1 MRDSIGIRAKLA
13 ASKTMREG
21 ETDMDIGFIGLG
33 QMGFHMARR
42 LVEAGHR
49 VIVFDTR
56 REAVDRL
63 TALGA
68 HAAQSPRDMA
78 DQVETVM
85 ASLPTPDIVLAVATG
100 PDGVIEG
107 KRVRRFV
114 DLSTTG
120 AVMAKRIFAALKEK
134 NIVQIDC
141 PVSGGVTGAAKGT
154 LALMVSGPRAEVD
167 AIAPLLPAIGK
178 TFIISERPGAGQTMK
193 LCNNYLSA
201 AAMTATSEAMV
212 MGVKAGLDPRIM
224 LDVINS
230 GTGRNTATEDKFG
243 RVVLPRTFNL
253 GFTVG
258 LMTKDLKLCLSEGK
272 ALGVPMDVA
281 EAVTRLLQTA
291 CDENGPD
298 KDLTTVVQP
307 VERRAGVE
315 VRAPGESGTL
325 GK

>member
-1 MRDSIGIRAKLA
+1 
-13 ASKTMREG
+13 
-21 ETDMDIGFIGLG
+21 MDIGFIGLG

-42 LVEAGHR
+42 LVEAGHGL
-49 VIVFDTR
+49 VVFDTR
-56 REAVDRL
+56 RDAVERL

-68 HAAQSPRDMA
+68 QAAGSPREIA
-78 DQVETVM
+78 DAVETVM
-85 ASLPTPDIVLAVATG
+85 VSLPTPDVVLAVATG
-100 PDGVIEG
+100 PGGVIEG

-120 AVMAKRIFAALKEK
+120 AVMAQRIFETLKGR

-154 LALMVSGPRAEVD
+154 LALMASGPRAEVS
-167 AIAPLLPAIGK
+167 AIEPALAAIGR
-178 TFIISERPGAGQTMK
+178 TFFISERPGAGQTMK
-193 LCNNYLSA
+193 LCNNFLSA

-258 LMTKDLKLCLSEGK
+258 LMTKDLKLCLGEGK
-272 ALGVPMDVA
+272 ALGVPMQVA
-281 EAVTRLLQTA
+281 EAVTQLLQTA

-315 VRAPGESGTL
+315 VRAPRAGSPL
-325 GK
+325 PK

>member
-1 MRDSIGIRAKLA
+1 
-13 ASKTMREG
+13 
-21 ETDMDIGFIGLG
+21 MDIGFIGLG

-49 VIVFDTR
+49 VTVFDVR
-56 REAVDRL
+56 AEAIDRL
-63 TALGA
+63 IALGA
-68 HAAQSPRDMA
+68 QAAASPRAMA
-78 DQVETVM
+78 DEVETVM

-107 KRVRRFV
+107 RRVRRFV

-120 AVMAKRIFAALKEK
+120 AVMAKRIFTALAAK

-154 LALMVSGPRAEVD
+154 LALMVSGPREEVR
-167 AIAPLLPAIGK
+167 AIEPVLPAIGR
-178 TFIISERPGAGQTMK
+178 TFFIGERPGAGQTMK
-193 LCNNYLSA
+193 LCNNFLSA

-224 LDVINS
+224 LDVINA

-243 RVVLPRTFNL
+243 RVVLPRAFNL

-258 LMTKDLKLCLSEGK
+258 LMNKDLKLCLAEGK
-272 ALGVPMDVA
+272 ALGVPMEVA
-281 EAVTRLLQTA
+281 ETVAHMLQIA

-315 VRAPGESGTL
+315 VRAPREGGPL

>member
-1 MRDSIGIRAKLA
+1 
-13 ASKTMREG
+13 
-21 ETDMDIGFIGLG
+21 MDIGFIGLG

-49 VIVFDTR
+49 VMVFDTQR
-56 REAVDRL
+56 DAMDRL
-63 TALGA
+63 VALGA
-68 HAAQSPRDMA
+68 QAGGSPRAIA
-78 DQVETVM
+78 DEVETVM
-85 ASLPTPDIVLAVATG
+85 VSLPTPDIVLAVATG

-120 AVMAKRIFAALKEK
+120 AVMAKRIFELLKAK

-141 PVSGGVTGAAKGT
+141 PVSGGTTGAEKGT
-154 LALMVSGPRAEVD
+154 LALMVSGPRGEVK
-167 AIAPLLPAIGK
+167 AIEPLLPAIGK
-178 TFIISERPGAGQTMK
+178 TFFIGERPGAGQTMK
-193 LCNNYLSA
+193 LCNNFLSA

-258 LMTKDLKLCLSEGK
+258 LMNKDLKLCLAEGK
-272 ALGVPMDVA
+272 ALGVPMEVA
-281 EAVTRLLQTA
+281 ETVTRMLQIA

-315 VRAPGESGTL
+315 VRTPRDSGPV

>member
-1 MRDSIGIRAKLA
+1 M
-13 ASKTMREG
+13 E
-21 ETDMDIGFIGLG
+21 IGFIGLG

-42 LVEAGHR
+42 LIEAGHG
-49 VIVFDTR
+49 VVVFDTR
-56 REAVDRL
+56 REAIDRL

-68 HAAQSPRDMA
+68 RAATSPRTIA
-78 DQVETVM
+78 DQVDTVM

-100 PDGVIEG
+100 PNGVIEG
-107 KRVRRFV
+107 GRARRFV

-120 AVMAKRIFAALKEK
+120 AVMAKRVFEMLSAR
-134 NIVQIDC
+134 NIVQIDA

-154 LALMVSGPRAEVD
+154 LAVMVSGPRTQVA
-167 AIAPLLPAIGK
+167 AIEPLFSVIGK
-178 TFIISERPGAGQTMK
+178 MFFISERPGAGQTMK
-193 LCNNYLSA
+193 LCNNFLSA

-243 RVVLPRTFNL
+243 RVVLPRLFNL
-253 GFTVG
+253 GFTTG
-258 LMTKDLKLCLSEGK
+258 LMTKDLKLCLAEGK
-272 ALGVPMDVA
+272 ALSVPMEVA
-281 EAVTRLLQTA
+281 ETVTRMLQRA
-291 CDENGPD
+291 CDEIGPD

-315 VRAPGESGTL
+315 VRTPRE
-325 GK
+325 

>member
-1 MRDSIGIRAKLA
+1 
-13 ASKTMREG
+13 
-21 ETDMDIGFIGLG
+21 MDIGFIGLG

-49 VIVFDTR
+49 LVVFDTR

-68 HAAQSPRDMA
+68 RSVDSARAVA
-78 DQVETVM
+78 DEVETVM
-85 ASLPTPDIVLAVATG
+85 ASLPTPDIVLAVAAG
-100 PDGVIEG
+100 AGGVIEG

-120 AVMAKRIFAALKEK
+120 AVMAKRIFEALKAK
-134 NIVQIDC
+134 TIVQIDC

-154 LALMVSGPRAEVD
+154 LTLMVSGPRKEVS
-167 AIAPLLPAIGK
+167 AIEPALKAIGRP
-178 TFIISERPGAGQTMK
+178 FFISERPGAGQTMK
-193 LCNNYLSA
+193 LCNNFLSA

-258 LMTKDLKLCLSEGK
+258 LMTKDLKLCLGEGK
-272 ALGVPMDVA
+272 ALDVPMEVA
-281 EAVTRLLQTA
+281 EAVTRALQTA

-298 KDLTTVVQP
+298 ADLTTVVQP
-307 VERRAGVE
+307 IERRAGVE
-315 VRAPGESGTL
+315 VRLPRDGGPL

>member
-1 MRDSIGIRAKLA
+1 
-13 ASKTMREG
+13 
-21 ETDMDIGFIGLG
+21 MDIGFIGLG

-42 LVEAGHR
+42 LLEAGHR
-49 VIVFDTR
+49 VIVYDTR
-56 REAVDRL
+56 REAIDRL

-68 HAAQSPRDMA
+68 HAAASPRAIA
-78 DQVETVM
+78 DEVETVM
-85 ASLPTPDIVLAVATG
+85 ASLPTPDIVLEVATG

-107 KRVRRFV
+107 ERVRRFV

-120 AVMAKRIFAALKEK
+120 AVMAKRIFTALKAK

-141 PVSGGVTGAAKGT
+141 PVSGGVTGASKGT
-154 LALMVSGPRAEVD
+154 LALMVSGPRAEVS
-167 AIAPLLPAIGK
+167 AIEPVLPAIGRIF
-178 TFIISERPGAGQTMK
+178 FIGERPGAGQTMK
-193 LCNNYLSA
+193 LCNNFLSA

-224 LDVINS
+224 LDVINA

-243 RVVLPRTFNL
+243 RIVLPRTFNL

-258 LMTKDLKLCLSEGK
+258 LMAKDLKLCLAEGE
-272 ALGVPMDVA
+272 ALGVPMEVA
-281 EAVTRLLQTA
+281 EAVTRMLQIA

-298 KDLTTVVQP
+298 KDLSTVVQP

-315 VRAPGESGTL
+315 VRTPREGGSL

>member
-1 MRDSIGIRAKLA
+1 
-13 ASKTMREG
+13 
-21 ETDMDIGFIGLG
+21 MDIGFIGLG

-42 LVEAGHR
+42 LTEAGHR
-49 VIVFDTR
+49 LTVFDIR
-56 REAVDRL
+56 PEAVGRL

-68 HAAQSPRDMA
+68 QAAASPRAVA

-85 ASLPTPDIVLAVATG
+85 ASLPTPDVVLSVATG
-100 PDGVIEG
+100 PGGVIEG

-120 AVMAKRIFAALKEK
+120 AVMAVRIFELLKAK

-141 PVSGGVTGAAKGT
+141 PVSGGTTGAAKGT
-154 LALMVSGPRAEVD
+154 LALMVSGPSAEVN
-167 AIAPLLPAIGK
+167 AIEPVLPTIGK
-178 TFIISERPGAGQTMK
+178 FFFIGEKPGAGQTMK
-193 LCNNYLSA
+193 LCNNFLSA

-224 LDVINS
+224 LDVINA

-243 RVVLPRTFNL
+243 RVVLPRSFNL

-258 LMTKDLKLCLSEGK
+258 LMTKDLKLCLGEGK
-272 ALGVPMDVA
+272 ALGVPMQVA

-298 KDLTTVVQP
+298 QDLTTVVQP

-315 VRAPGESGTL
+315 VRAPHGSGPV

>member
-1 MRDSIGIRAKLA
+1 
-13 ASKTMREG
+13 
-21 ETDMDIGFIGLG
+21 MDIGFIGLG

-49 VIVFDTR
+49 VIVFDTSA
-56 REAVDRL
+56 EAVTRL

-68 HAAQSPRDMA
+68 KAAGSPRAIA
-78 DQVETVM
+78 DEVETIF

-100 PDGVIEG
+100 RDGVIEG
-107 KRVRRFV
+107 KRVRRFI

-120 AVMAKRIFAALKEK
+120 AAMAKRIFDLLKAK
-134 NIVQIDC
+134 NITQIDC
-141 PVSGGVTGAAKGT
+141 PVSGGTTGAEKGT
-154 LALMVSGPRAEVD
+154 LALMVSGPRSEVK
-167 AIAPLLPAIGK
+167 AIEPLLPAIGK
-178 TFIISERPGAGQTMK
+178 TFFIGERSGAGQTMK
-193 LCNNYLSA
+193 LCNNFLSA

-258 LMTKDLKLCLSEGK
+258 LMNKDVKLCLAEAK
-272 ALGVPMDVA
+272 ALGVPMEVA
-281 EAVTRLLQTA
+281 ETVGRMLQIA

-315 VRAPGESGTL
+315 VRTPDGGPV

>member
-1 MRDSIGIRAKLA
+1 
-13 ASKTMREG
+13 
-21 ETDMDIGFIGLG
+21 MDIGFIGLG

-42 LVEAGHR
+42 LLEAGHR

-56 REAVDRL
+56 REAIDRL

-68 HAAQSPRDMA
+68 QAAGSPRAIA
-78 DQVETVM
+78 DEAETVM

-100 PDGVIEG
+100 ADGVIEG

-120 AVMAKRIFAALKEK
+120 AVMAKRIFTALKAK

-154 LALMVSGPRAEVD
+154 LALMVSGPRAEVA
-167 AIAPLLPAIGK
+167 AIEPALPAIGK
-178 TFIISERPGAGQTMK
+178 IFFIGERPGAGQTMK
-193 LCNNYLSA
+193 LCNNFLSA

-224 LDVINS
+224 LDVINA

-243 RVVLPRTFNL
+243 RIVLPRTFNL

-258 LMTKDLKLCLSEGK
+258 LMAKDLKLCLAEGE
-272 ALGVPMDVA
+272 ALGVPMEVA
-281 EAVTRLLQTA
+281 EAVTRMLQIA

-298 KDLTTVVQP
+298 KDLSTVVQP

-315 VRAPGESGTL
+315 VRTPREGGSL

>member
-1 MRDSIGIRAKLA
+1 
-13 ASKTMREG
+13 
-21 ETDMDIGFIGLG
+21 MDIGFIGLG

-42 LVEAGHR
+42 LLEAGHR
-49 VIVFDTR
+49 IIVYDTR
-56 REAVDRL
+56 REAIDRL
-63 TALGA
+63 AALGA
-68 HAAQSPRDMA
+68 QAAGSPRAIA
-78 DQVETVM
+78 DEVETVM

-100 PDGVIEG
+100 PGGVIEG

-120 AVMAKRIFAALKEK
+120 AVMAKRIFTALKAK

-154 LALMVSGPRAEVD
+154 LALMVSGPRAEVA
-167 AIAPLLPAIGK
+167 AIEPVLPAIGK
-178 TFIISERPGAGQTMK
+178 IFFIGERAGAGQTMK
-193 LCNNYLSA
+193 LCNNFLSA

-224 LDVINS
+224 LDVINA

-243 RVVLPRTFNL
+243 RIVLPRTFNL

-258 LMTKDLKLCLSEGK
+258 LMTKDLKLCLAEGE
-272 ALGVPMDVA
+272 ALGVPMEVA
-281 EAVTRLLQTA
+281 EAVTRMLQIA

-298 KDLTTVVQP
+298 KDLSTVVQP

-315 VRAPGESGTL
+315 VRTPRESGPL

>member
-1 MRDSIGIRAKLA
+1 
-13 ASKTMREG
+13 
-21 ETDMDIGFIGLG
+21 MDIGFIGLG

-49 VIVFDTR
+49 LVVFDSR
-56 REAVDRL
+56 REAIERL

-68 HAAQSPRDMA
+68 QAAASPRELA
-78 DQVETVM
+78 DAVETVM
-85 ASLPTPDIVLAVATG
+85 VSLPTPDVVLAVATG
-100 PDGVIEG
+100 PGGVIEG
-107 KRVRRFV
+107 KRVRHFV

-120 AVMAKRIFAALKEK
+120 AVMAKRIFEALKAR
-134 NIVQIDC
+134 NIAQIDC

-154 LALMVSGPRAEVD
+154 LALMASGPRAEIN
-167 AIAPLLPAIGK
+167 AIEPALAAIGK
-178 TFIISERPGAGQTMK
+178 IFFISERPGAGQTMK
-193 LCNNYLSA
+193 LCNNFLSA

-253 GFTVG
+253 GFAVG
-258 LMTKDLKLCLSEGK
+258 LMTKDLKLCLGEGK
-272 ALGVPMDVA
+272 ALGVPMQVA
-281 EAVTRLLQTA
+281 EAVTQLLQTA

-315 VRAPGESGTL
+315 VRAPRASGPL
-325 GK
+325 PK

>member
-1 MRDSIGIRAKLA
+1 
-13 ASKTMREG
+13 
-21 ETDMDIGFIGLG
+21 MDTGFIGLG

-49 VIVFDTR
+49 VMVFDTQR
-56 REAVDRL
+56 NAMDRL
-63 TALGA
+63 VALGA
-68 HAAQSPRDMA
+68 QAGGSPRAIA
-78 DQVETVM
+78 DEVETVM
-85 ASLPTPDIVLAVATG
+85 VSLPTPDIVLAVATG

-120 AVMAKRIFAALKEK
+120 AVMAKRIFELLKAK

-141 PVSGGVTGAAKGT
+141 PVSGGTTGAEKGT
-154 LALMVSGPRAEVD
+154 LALMVSGPRGEVK
-167 AIAPLLPAIGK
+167 AIEPLLPAIGK
-178 TFIISERPGAGQTMK
+178 TFFIGERPGAGQTMK
-193 LCNNYLSA
+193 LCNNFLSA

-258 LMTKDLKLCLSEGK
+258 LMNKDLKLCLAEGK
-272 ALGVPMDVA
+272 ALGVPMEVA
-281 EAVTRLLQTA
+281 ETVTRMLQIA

-307 VERRAGVE
+307 IERRAGVE
-315 VRAPGESGTL
+315 VRTPRDSGPV

>member
-1 MRDSIGIRAKLA
+1 
-13 ASKTMREG
+13 
-21 ETDMDIGFIGLG
+21 MDIGFIGLG

-68 HAAQSPRDMA
+68 HAAKSPREMA

-100 PDGVIEG
+100 ADGVIEG

-120 AVMAKRIFAALKEK
+120 AVMARRIFEALKAK

-154 LALMVSGPRAEVD
+154 LALMVSGPRADVN
-167 AIAPLLPAIGK
+167 AIEPLLPAIGK
-178 TFIISERPGAGQTMK
+178 TFLISEQPGAGQTMK

-201 AAMTATSEAMV
+201 AAMTAFFRRV
-212 MGVKAGLDPRIM
+212 PFRYR
-224 LDVINS
+224 
-230 GTGRNTATEDKFG
+230 TGILRET
-243 RVVLPRTFNL
+243 
-253 GFTVG
+253 
-258 LMTKDLKLCLSEGK
+258 LK
-272 ALGVPMDVA
+272 
-281 EAVTRLLQTA
+281 
-291 CDENGPD
+291 
-298 KDLTTVVQP
+298 
-307 VERRAGVE
+307 
-315 VRAPGESGTL
+315 
-325 GK
+325 

>member
-1 MRDSIGIRAKLA
+1 
-13 ASKTMREG
+13 
-21 ETDMDIGFIGLG
+21 MDIGFIGLG

-49 VIVFDTR
+49 LIVYDTR
-56 REAVDRL
+56 HAAMERL
-63 TALGA
+63 TARGA
-68 HAAQSPRDMA
+68 GAAASPRDVA
-78 DQVETVM
+78 DQVETVL
-85 ASLPTPDIVLAVATG
+85 ASLPTPDVVLAVATG
-100 PDGVIEG
+100 ANGVADGT
-107 KRVRRFV
+107 RVRRFV

-120 AVMAKRIFAALKEK
+120 AVMAKRIFETLKGR

-141 PVSGGVTGAAKGT
+141 PVSGGVTGATKGT
-154 LALMVSGPRAEVD
+154 LALMASGPRAEVD
-167 AIAPLLPAIGK
+167 AIEPALAAIGK
-178 TFIISERPGAGQTMK
+178 TFYISERPGAGQTMK
-193 LCNNYLSA
+193 LCNNFLSA

-258 LMTKDLKLCLSEGK
+258 LMTKDLKLCLGEGK
-272 ALGVPMDVA
+272 ALGVPMQVA
-281 EAVTRLLQTA
+281 EAVTQLLETA

-315 VRAPGESGTL
+315 VRAPRAGSPL
-325 GK
+325 PK